1 MPVFCSSCAGLPGWV
16 SRRNDQPGLLFLP
29 DAARP
34 MVRRCSGIGTRAA
47 PHPSSSDVRHNKPA
61 SLVNHPTRAVEP
73 LSLLIG
79 VSMTIG
85 YGTLYYPFAILGPEI
100 ARAQGWSNSFVFG
113 VFSAALLTS
122 AISASLVGKAMDRFG
137 ARPVMVAGSC
147 LAALTLANLSSI
159 NTMVGFAIAMLLIE
173 FSARMVQYETGFA
186 ALTAIHGRYARRPIA
201 HVTLVA
207 GFAST
212 VFWPLIHWL
221 LGFMDWRGVCLV
233 LAAINL
239 LIALPI
245 HIMIPR
251 VNKLQAT
258 LEPARRSV
266 RDPGLLASGNRKA
279 AFGAM
284 AIAFAGGSFLMSAVH
299 TSFFLILE
307 EMGRAAALAAL
318 AGAVIGPMQVA
329 ARLIEMLTGERVS
342 SSIVGVISSTTLLL
356 GLVCLVAGLWFDGEL
371 IIIAFAISFGIG
383 QGLNF
388 IARAI
393 LPARLFG
400 TDGYGAMTGNLATI
414 RLFAM
419 AGAPVSTA
427 LVISHAGIGMTF
439 TLLLLVAGL
448 SAAASW
454 VLVVIE
460 KRAEAATLA
469 ASPG

>member
-1 MPVFCSSCAGLPGWV
+1 M
-16 SRRNDQPGLLFLP
+16 SRF
-29 DAARP
+29 AR
-34 MVRRCSGIGTRAA
+34 S
-47 PHPSSSDVRHNKPA
+47 
-61 SLVNHPTRAVEP
+61 VEP

-100 ARAQGWSNSFVFG
+100 ARAQGWSNAFVFG

-122 AISASLVGKAMDRFG
+122 AITASLVGRAMDRFG

-159 NTMVGFAIAMLLIE
+159 QSMAGFAIAMLLIE

-186 ALTAIHGRYARRPIA
+186 ALTAIHGRYARRPLA
-201 HVTLVA
+201 HVTLIA

-239 LIALPI
+239 LIAMPI
-245 HIMIPR
+245 HAMIPR
-251 VNKLQAT
+251 ARKIQRD
-258 LEPARRSV
+258 LEPTEWAI
-266 RDPGLLASGNRKA
+266 RDPGLLSPGNRKP
-279 AFGAM
+279 AFVFM

-299 TSFFLILE
+299 TSFFLILN
-307 EMGRAAALAAL
+307 EMGRTAAVAAL
-318 AGAVIGPMQVA
+318 AGAVIGPMQVG

-342 SSIVGVISSTTLLL
+342 SSIVGVISSTALLL
-356 GLVCLVAGLWFDGEL
+356 GLACLVAGLWLDGEL
-371 IIIAFAISFGIG
+371 IVIVFAISFGIG

-388 IARAI
+388 ISRAI

-427 LVISHAGIGMTF
+427 LVIGQAGIGLTF
-439 TLLLLVAGL
+439 TMLLLVAAV
-448 SAAASW
+448 SVAASW
-454 VLVVIE
+454 MLVVIE
-460 KRAEAATLA
+460 KTAATNPLA
-469 ASPG
+469 VSPG

>member
-1 MPVFCSSCAGLPGWV
+1 MAGVPPIKKV
-16 SRRNDQPGLLFLP
+16 Y
-29 DAARP
+29 
-34 MVRRCSGIGTRAA
+34 A
-47 PHPSSSDVRHNKPA
+47 PRSTG
-61 SLVNHPTRAVEP
+61 SLVSPPVRTVEP

-122 AISASLVGKAMDRFG
+122 AFSATLVGKAMDRFG
-137 ARPVMVAGSC
+137 ARPVMVLGSC

-159 NTMVGFAIAMLLIE
+159 NTMAGFAIAMLLIE
-173 FSARMVQYETGFA
+173 FSARMVQYEAGFA
-186 ALTAIHGRYARRPIA
+186 ALTALHGRYARRPIA

-239 LIALPI
+239 GVALPI

-251 VNKLQAT
+251 AGRSHVVGD
-258 LEPARRSV
+258 PAERPIRE
-266 RDPGLLASGNRKA
+266 PGLLAPGNRKT
-279 AFGAM
+279 AFLAM
-284 AIAFAGGSFLMSAVH
+284 AIAFSGGSFLMSAVH
-299 TSFFLILE
+299 TSFFLILQ
-307 EMGRAAALAAL
+307 EMGRAAALAAI

-329 ARLIEMLTGERVS
+329 ARMIEMVIGERVS
-342 SSIVGVISSTTLLL
+342 SSIVGVVSSTTLLL
-356 GLVCLVAGLWFDGEL
+356 GLACLVAGLWFDGEMIV
-371 IIIAFAISFGIG
+371 IIFAISFGIG

-393 LPARLFG
+393 LPARLYG
-400 TDGYGAMTGNLATI
+400 TYGYGALTGKLATL

-427 LVISHAGIGMTF
+427 LVLGHAGIEMTF
-439 TLLLLVAGL
+439 ALLVLVAAI
-448 SAAASW
+448 SVAASW

-460 KRAEAATLA
+460 RGANASTLA
-469 ASPG
+469 TSPD